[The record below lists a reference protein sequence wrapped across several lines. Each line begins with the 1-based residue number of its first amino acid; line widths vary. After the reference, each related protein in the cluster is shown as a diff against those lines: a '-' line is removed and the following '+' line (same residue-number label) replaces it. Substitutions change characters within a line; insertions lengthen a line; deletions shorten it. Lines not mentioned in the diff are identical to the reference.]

1 MTRLLSGKKIIV
13 ALIMFVLL
21 GVSSTVYAYS
31 YTNSK
36 IFINVQ
42 LPHGHANTTFVSGKK
57 TTGRNYGRVTVT
69 KIGGGSAGVNVW
81 LRSKK
86 SNGSWD
92 SLESKM
98 RTFTSSGTKMVYYT
112 NSSTGYKIP
121 YAKGTSV
128 QLRGENKTNTT
139 VIKDNVS
146 GNVCFN

>member
-1 MTRLLSGKKIIV
+1 ML
-13 ALIMFVLL
+13 
-21 GVSSTVYAYS
+21 
-31 YTNSK
+31 
-36 IFINVQ
+36 
-42 LPHGHANTTFVSGKK
+42 
-57 TTGRNYGRVTVT
+57 
-69 KIGGGSAGVNVW
+69 
-81 LRSKK
+81 KK

>member
-1 MTRLLSGKKIIV
+1 MMKLLNGKKLVI
-13 ALIMFVLL
+13 ALAMFILL
-21 GVSSTVYAYS
+21 GVSSIVYAYS
-31 YTNSK
+31 YTNSVT
-36 IFINVQ
+36 FINVQ
-42 LPHGHANTTFVSGKK
+42 LPHGHANATFASGKK

-98 RTFTSSGTKMVYYT
+98 RTFTTSGTKMVYYT

-121 YAKGTSV
+121 YSKGTSV
-128 QLRGENKTNTT
+128 QSRGENKTNTA